1 MLDRLRKLNIIKKY
15 VSNQD
20 LFHKKYLVKMF
31 LVFIRL
37 NQF

>member
-1 MLDRLRKLNIIKKY
+1 MLDRLIKLNIIKKY

>member
-1 MLDRLRKLNIIKKY
+1 MLDMLIKLNIIKKY
-15 VSNQD
+15 VSSQD